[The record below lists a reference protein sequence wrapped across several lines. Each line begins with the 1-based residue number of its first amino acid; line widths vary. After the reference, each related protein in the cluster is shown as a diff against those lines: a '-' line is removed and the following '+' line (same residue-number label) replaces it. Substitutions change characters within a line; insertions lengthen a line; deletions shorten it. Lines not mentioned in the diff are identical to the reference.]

1 MSEQTD
7 TEVMRGMK
15 IMVVVFVVLF
25 AGIVFTARTIVY

>member
-7 TEVMRGMK
+7 VEVMRGMK

-25 AGIVFTARTIVY
+25 AGIVFAARTIVY